1 MNSAWTLL
9 SEEQMRAI
17 QPPESDHEAR
27 RTIAVLKGSAE
38 YQLWVNQLSRTT
50 RIPPTTLLDIA
61 LSEWAQLHG
70 HEPPP
75 RRL

>member
-1 MNSAWTLL
+1 MNLAGTLL
-9 SEEQMRAI
+9 SEVQMKEI
-17 QPPESDHEAR
+17 QTPESDHEGR
-27 RTIAVLKGSAE
+27 RTIVVLKGSAE
-38 YQLWVNQLSRTT
+38 YQRCVNRLSRNT

-61 LSEWAQLHG
+61 LSEWSQLHG

>member
-1 MNSAWTLL
+1 
-9 SEEQMRAI
+9 MREI
-17 QPPESDHEAR
+17 QPPESGHEATH
-27 RTIAVLKGSAE
+27 TIAVLKGSAE
-38 YQLWVNQLSRTT
+38 YQLWVKRLSRNT
-50 RIPPTTLLDIA
+50 RMPPTTLLDIA